1 MVIAL
6 HNKHWTVCLYL
17 QTLYKTQA
25 QELREELDE
34 KIRAMQELEEER
46 GSLAHQLQ
54 IALARADSEALA
66 RSIAEETV
74 ADLEKEKTMKEL
86 EHKDLLAKHRSELA
100 NKEIVLNSVSVLGGW
115 GMWCCAVWSYRC
127 LKVL

>member
-1 MVIAL
+1 MLIAF
-6 HNKHWTVCLYL
+6 HSKHWTACLYL

-25 QELREELDE
+25 QELREELEE

-54 IALARADSEALA
+54 IALVQADSEALA

-100 NKEIVLNSVSVLGGW
+100 NKEIVLNSVSVLRGW
-115 GMWCCAVWSYRC
+115 GHGAV
-127 LKVL
+127 LFGITGV

>member
-1 MVIAL
+1 M
-6 HNKHWTVCLYL
+6 
-17 QTLYKTQA
+17 QD
-25 QELREELDE
+25 ELDE
-34 KIRAMQELEEER
+34 KMRAIQELEEER

-100 NKEIVLNSVSVLGGW
+100 NKETVLNSVSVRREITV
-115 GMWCCAVWSYRC
+115 CCYDYRF
-127 LKVL
+127 LTIRFPSVT